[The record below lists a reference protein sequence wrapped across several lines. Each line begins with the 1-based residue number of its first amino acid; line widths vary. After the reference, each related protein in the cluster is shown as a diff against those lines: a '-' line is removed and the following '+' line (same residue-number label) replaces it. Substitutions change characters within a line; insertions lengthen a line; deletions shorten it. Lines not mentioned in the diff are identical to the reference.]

1 MAELTS
7 QTNLRAGQV

>member
-7 QTNLRAGQV
+7 ARDRLFL

>member
-7 QTNLRAGQV
+7 VA